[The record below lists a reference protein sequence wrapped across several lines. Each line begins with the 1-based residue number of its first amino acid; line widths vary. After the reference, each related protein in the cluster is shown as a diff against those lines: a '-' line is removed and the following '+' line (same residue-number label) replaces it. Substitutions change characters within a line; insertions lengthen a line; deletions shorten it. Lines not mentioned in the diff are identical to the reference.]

1 MVMLMDENFMKIA
14 IEEAKIAYKNDEI
27 PVGCAIFCDGML
39 ISKAHNC
46 REVTN
51 NSIMHAEIVAISDAC
66 KKLCSWRLNNCT
78 LYVTLEPCMMCMGA
92 IIESRIKKVYFGTK
106 NNSEQMYDIRR
117 INKLV
122 NLYFVD
128 DTECSKILSD
138 FFANKRKK

>member
-51 NSIMHAEIVAISDAC
+51 NSIMHAEIEIGRASCRERV
-66 KKLCSWRLNNCT
+66 
-78 LYVTLEPCMMCMGA
+78 
-92 IIESRIKKVYFGTK
+92 
-106 NNSEQMYDIRR
+106 
-117 INKLV
+117 
-122 NLYFVD
+122 
-128 DTECSKILSD
+128 
-138 FFANKRKK
+138 